1 MEKFRILFMGS
12 SFFSENILK
21 TLVTTMEDE
30 IAVVAVVCQPD
41 RKIGR
46 KQEIVPLPIKQIAKE
61 YGISVFQPENIIES
75 LKDLQSLKI
84 DVILTCAYGQF
95 LPKAILNLPK
105 YKCLNIHASL
115 LPELRGGAPIQWAII
130 KGLQTTGI
138 TLMKMIS
145 KMDAGAI
152 YVQEK
157 VAISNKDT
165 YTSLV
170 NKLIIL
176 AQNILIKN
184 LLKIINDEIK
194 EQEQDENKVTFGLNI
209 KRSDEKINW
218 DLSAQLISCHVRG
231 LYNIPIAYTTLNNN
245 IYKIHQVVITNDVSV
260 KLPGT
265 IVAINKLGIIVATKT
280 ENIIIKIIQPAGK
293 KAIVAAFYYGSKINP
308 IEVGFVFK

>member
-1 MEKFRILFMGS
+1 MKKIKILFMGS

-21 TLVTTMEDE
+21 TLLTTMKNE
-30 IAVVAVVCQPD
+30 IKVVAVVCQPD

-46 KQEIVPLPIKQIAKE
+46 KQDIVVLPIKQLAKAHN
-61 YGISVFQPENIIES
+61 ITIFQPEKIIDS
-75 LKDLQSLKI
+75 LNDLQLLNI

-105 YKCLNIHASL
+105 NKCLNIHASL
-115 LPELRGGAPIQWAII
+115 LPQLRGGAPIQWAII
-130 KGLQTTGI
+130 NGLVTTGI

-152 YVQEK
+152 YLQGK
-157 VAISNKDT
+157 VAISNDDT

-176 AQNILIKN
+176 AQDMLIKN
-184 LLKIINDEIK
+184 LLKIINNEIK

-218 DLSAQLISCHVRG
+218 NLSAQLISCHVRG
-231 LYNIPIAYTTLNNN
+231 LYNKPIAYTTLNNN
-245 IYKIHQVVITNDVSV
+245 IYKIHQVAISEQISDP
-260 KLPGT
+260 LPGT

-280 ENIIIKIIQPAGK
+280 NNIIIKVIQPAGK
-293 KAIVAAFYYGSKINP
+293 KEIIAACYYGSKSNP
-308 IEVGFVFK
+308 IKVGLIFE

>member
-1 MEKFRILFMGS
+1 MKKIKILFMGS

-21 TLVTTMEDE
+21 TLLTTMKNE
-30 IAVVAVVCQPD
+30 IEVVAVVCQPD

-46 KQEIVPLPIKQIAKE
+46 KQEIVALPIKQLAKAHN
-61 YGISVFQPENIIES
+61 ITVFQPEKIIDS
-75 LKDLQSLKI
+75 LNDLQLLNI

-105 YKCLNIHASL
+105 NKCLNIHASL
-115 LPELRGGAPIQWAII
+115 LPQLRGGAPIQWAII
-130 KGLQTTGI
+130 NGLAITGI

-152 YVQEK
+152 YLQDK
-157 VAISNKDT
+157 VAISNDDT

-170 NKLIIL
+170 NKLIVL
-176 AQNILIKN
+176 AQDMLIKN
-184 LLKIINDEIK
+184 LLKIINNEIK

-218 DLSAQLISCHVRG
+218 NLSAQLISCHVRG
-231 LYNIPIAYTTLNNN
+231 LYNKPIAYTTLNNN
-245 IYKIHQVVITNDVSV
+245 IYKIHQVAISKQMSDA
-260 KLPGT
+260 LPGT

-280 ENIIIKIIQPAGK
+280 NNIIIKVIQPAGK
-293 KAIVAAFYYGSKINP
+293 KEIIVACYYGSKSNP
-308 IEVGFVFK
+308 IKVGLIFQ